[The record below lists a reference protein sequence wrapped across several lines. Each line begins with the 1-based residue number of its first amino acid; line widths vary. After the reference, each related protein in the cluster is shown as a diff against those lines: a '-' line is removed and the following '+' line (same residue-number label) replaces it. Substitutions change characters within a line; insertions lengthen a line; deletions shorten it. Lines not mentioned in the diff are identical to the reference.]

1 MMIDFSKIV
10 ELVPDGGRLVLTFTV
25 RVDKTNGGEGTKE
38 VSVVFA
44 QQFKNRE
51 NDNDFSPIIITGSVA
66 ELSASFESN
75 IADIARD
82 QKRLAELK
90 TTTISRVDQKKKQL
104 SDAIQKH
111 TKAADKSDPKKEGE
125 QKEEK
130 KVEAKEEKPK
140 PVMPDLFSMAPA
152 PPAAPETSAA
162 ASPSQSETP
171 ETDERE
177 GVDHG

>member
-1 MMIDFSKIV
+1 MIDFSKIV
-10 ELVPDGGRLVLTFTV
+10 GLVPDGGRLILTFTTKA
-25 RVDKTNGGEGTKE
+25 DKKTGDEETKE

-44 QQFKNRE
+44 QQFKGKE
-51 NDNDFSPIIITGSVA
+51 NDNDFSPIIITGGVA
-66 ELSASFESN
+66 ELTDSFEST

-90 TTTISRVDQKKKQL
+90 TTTTGRVDQKKKQL

-111 TKAADKSDPKKEGE
+111 TKAADPKKEGE

-130 KVEAKEEKPK
+130 KADTKDEKPK
-140 PVMPDLFSMAPA
+140 PVMADLFSMSPA
-152 PPAAPETSAA
+152 RPAAPETGATVA
-162 ASPSQSETP
+162 PTESETFGP
-171 ETDERE
+171 DAGE